1 MDEKVVRCQ
10 ARRKLKTGALP
21 RQPEQKLW
29 VGPGAGRLCTVCG
42 KPRKRSEMAYET
54 ELRYGADVKAM
65 RFHRPCYGIWDEER
79 TRLRVMGVGGAS
91 RQTCE
96 WLLTSYKVGGKT

>member
-1 MDEKVVRCQ
+1 MLSDFFDTS
-10 ARRKLKTGALP
+10 ARFGMLVPKF
-21 RQPEQKLW
+21 
-29 VGPGAGRLCTVCG
+29 PGYSGNQN
-42 KPRKRSEMAYET
+42 
-54 ELRYGADVKAM
+54 VKAM